1 MDKYLIFLK
10 ELLKKDIITK
20 QTYLD
25 AVKKYKE
32 KRIWYY
38 FYFYYQLFFL
48 FILVVSFQVD
58 VRKSM
63 KKKKIKIVKISEFE
77 TRDSTKKFLDEL
89 SMLTKLNTI
98 YEKKLITKNE
108 YEKIRSTFKYVA

>member
-1 MDKYLIFLK
+1 MIL
-10 ELLKKDIITK
+10 
-20 QTYLD
+20 
-25 AVKKYKE
+25 
-32 KRIWYY
+32 
-38 FYFYYQLFFL
+38 FL
-48 FILVVSFQVD
+48 FLLPVIFFIYSCCVVSSRCEKVYAE
-58 VRKSM
+58 
-63 KKKKIKIVKISEFE
+63 KKIKIVKISEFE